1 MMSSEMN
8 VGFAWKSPY
17 KPWKVELLI
26 CKAAGIYKDPF
37 NSDDNYSVYD
47 LNETDHSTNTLNT
60 FTCIKIVSLKPGI
73 YHFVYR
79 VYRTEDG
86 DEDMCTSE
94 FYCKTKLSSGREVN
108 YIEVISTNSPRNHS
122 TSLYAKT

>member
-1 MMSSEMN
+1 MD

-37 NSDDNYSVYD
+37 NSVDDHSVYD
-47 LNETDHSTNTLNT
+47 LKETDHSTDTLNN

-86 DEDMCTSE
+86 DIVVCTSE
-94 FYCKTKLSSGREVN
+94 FYSKTKLASGREVN
-108 YIEVISTNSPRNHS
+108 YIEVISSNKPGNYSS
-122 TSLYAKT
+122 SLCKYQGNI